1 MAALHQS
8 TKFFMSV
15 AMFIGGSPAGTAG
28 GVKTVTIVIT
38 LLYVRALM
46 RGDDNIHVFK
56 RTIDDQIVKR
66 ALTIL
71 IVSFTITVV
80 GLFVLSV
87 SENAEFIDLV
97 FEVFSAFAT
106 VGLTAGLT
114 PNLTVVGKV
123 IIIIM
128 MYIGRIGPITMVL
141 LFVKKYNSRKGK
153 DVNFVKEHIL
163 IG

>member
-1 MAALHQS
+1 MASLHQS

-15 AMFIGGSPAGTAG
+15 VMFIGGSPAGTAG
-28 GVKTVTIVIT
+28 GVKTVTIVIA

-106 VGLTAGLT
+106 VGLTTGPT

-141 LFVKKYNSRKGK
+141 LFVKNIIQGK
-153 DVNFVKEHIL
+153 EKM
-163 IG
+163 